1 MTKDPQIAV
10 SRFELSDVQGVT
22 DLILSI
28 QQDEFGIPITVEQQP
43 DLCSI
48 PSFYQVG
55 RGDFWVAKFGDRVIG
70 TIGLKDIGNAQAALR
85 KMFVSVDFRGR
96 QFGVG
101 AQLLDCCL
109 TEARERDIVDIFL
122 GTTDKF
128 LAAHR
133 FYEKH
138 GFSEIRKEMLPATF
152 PIMSVDTKF
161 YSLRLATEG

>member
-1 MTKDPQIAV
+1 MTQDSNITV
-10 SRFELSDVQGVT
+10 SRYEPPDMQGVI
-22 DLILSI
+22 DVILPI
-28 QQDEFGIPITVEQQP
+28 QRDEFGIPITIEQQP

-48 PSFYQVG
+48 PSFYQAG
-55 RGDFWVAKFGDRVIG
+55 RGDFWVARIGERVIG

-85 KMFVSVDFRGR
+85 KMFVSAEFRGR
-96 QFGVG
+96 EFGVG

-109 TEARERDIVDIFL
+109 TEARKRGMTEIFL

-128 LAAHR
+128 VAAHR

-138 GFSEIRKEMLPATF
+138 GFSEIRKELLPASF

-161 YSLRLATEG
+161 YSLRVATKD